1 MNLNTTIN
9 EDKVYRYLSDH
20 TTING
25 IIHISHGMAEHI
37 GRYEWL
43 IHRLNNDGF
52 HVIAIDH
59 RGHGKRIEDNL
70 KGYFADKNGWNLV
83 LNDLMNLVDETNK
96 EFPNHKQ
103 FLIGHSMGS
112 WISLGVIQK
121 GISLDGLVLSGSSMI
136 PKSVIDAQRIIIRS
150 QILFFGKKAVSKFL
164 DKITLGQY
172 NKFFKPNRTE
182 KDWISSDNDNVDDYV
197 NDPLCGYPVTIGLW
211 DDLSKGMLSVFDN
224 TKYKDIDK
232 LLPVYILSGTKDP
245 VGGNGLGVKKLFDFL
260 NPIFDSVY
268 LDLIE
273 NARHEVFSEID
284 KEHTYNKLLHFL
296 KKI

>member
-9 EDKVYRYLSDH
+9 EDKVYRYLSNH

-83 LNDLMNLVDETNK
+83 LDDLMNLVDETNK

-121 GISLDGLVLSGSSMI
+121 GVNLDGLVLSGSSMI

-224 TKYKDIDK
+224 TKYRAIDK
-232 LLPVYILSGTKDP
+232 SLPVYILSGSKDP

-284 KEHTYNKLLHFL
+284 KEQTYNKLLHFL

>member
-59 RGHGKRIEDNL
+59 RGHGKRIGDNP

-83 LNDLMNLVDETNK
+83 LDDLMNLVDETNK

-121 GISLDGLVLSGSSMI
+121 GVNLDGLVLSGSSMI

-224 TKYKDIDK
+224 TKYKAIDK
-232 LLPVYILSGTKDP
+232 SLPVYILSGTKDP

-260 NPIFDSVY
+260 NPIFDSVH
-268 LDLIE
+268 LNLIE

-296 KKI
+296 KQI

>member
-9 EDKVYRYLSDH
+9 EDKVYRYLSDQ

-83 LNDLMNLVDETNK
+83 LDDLMNIVDETSK
-96 EFPNHKQ
+96 EFPHHKQ

-112 WISLGVIQK
+112 WISLGLIQK
-121 GISLDGLVLSGSSMI
+121 GVSLDGLVLSGSSMI

-224 TKYKDIDK
+224 TKYKAIDK
-232 LLPVYILSGTKDP
+232 SLPVYIISGSKDP

-260 NPIFDSVY
+260 NQIFDSVH
-268 LDLIE
+268 LDLIK

-284 KEHTYNKLLHFL
+284 KEQTYNNY
-296 KKI
+296 

>member
-1 MNLNTTIN
+1 MNFNTTIK
-9 EDKVYRYLSDH
+9 EDKVYRYLSDN
-20 TTING
+20 TTIKG

-83 LNDLMNLVDETNK
+83 LDDLMNIVDETSK
-96 EFPNHKQ
+96 EFPHHKQ
-103 FLIGHSMGS
+103 ILIGHSMGS

-121 GISLDGLVLSGSSMI
+121 GVSLDGLVLSGSSMI

-182 KDWISSDNDNVDDYV
+182 KD
-197 NDPLCGYPVTIGLW
+197 
-211 DDLSKGMLSVFDN
+211 
-224 TKYKDIDK
+224 
-232 LLPVYILSGTKDP
+232 
-245 VGGNGLGVKKLFDFL
+245 
-260 NPIFDSVY
+260 
-268 LDLIE
+268 
-273 NARHEVFSEID
+273 
-284 KEHTYNKLLHFL
+284 
-296 KKI
+296 

>member
-1 MNLNTTIN
+1 MNLNTTMN
-9 EDKVYRYLSDH
+9 ENKVYRYLSDL

-83 LNDLMNLVDETNK
+83 LDDLMNLVDETNK

-121 GISLDGLVLSGSSMI
+121 GVNLDGLVLSGSSMI

-150 QILFFGKKAVSKFL
+150 QILFFGKKVVSKFL

-182 KDWISSDNDNVDDYV
+182 KDWISSDNDNVDEYV

-232 LLPVYILSGTKDP
+232 SMPVYILSGTKDP

-296 KKI
+296 KQI

>member
-1 MNLNTTIN
+1 MNLNTTIKK
-9 EDKVYRYLSDH
+9 DKVYRYLSDH

-83 LNDLMNLVDETNK
+83 LDDLMNVVAETNK

-121 GISLDGLVLSGSSMI
+121 GLSLDGLVLSGSSMI

-172 NKFFKPNRTE
+172 NNSLS
-182 KDWISSDNDNVDDYV
+182 IDN
-197 NDPLCGYPVTIGLW
+197 
-211 DDLSKGMLSVFDN
+211 
-224 TKYKDIDK
+224 
-232 LLPVYILSGTKDP
+232 
-245 VGGNGLGVKKLFDFL
+245 
-260 NPIFDSVY
+260 
-268 LDLIE
+268 
-273 NARHEVFSEID
+273 
-284 KEHTYNKLLHFL
+284 
-296 KKI
+296 

>member
-83 LNDLMNLVDETNK
+83 LDDLMNLVDETNK

-224 TKYKDIDK
+224 TKYKAIDK

-296 KKI
+296 KQI

>member
-83 LNDLMNLVDETNK
+83 LDDLMNLVDETNK

-121 GISLDGLVLSGSSMI
+121 GVNLDGLVLSGSSMI

-224 TKYKDIDK
+224 TKYKAIDK

-260 NPIFDSVY
+260 NPIFDSVHF
-268 LDLIE
+268 DLIE

-296 KKI
+296 KQI